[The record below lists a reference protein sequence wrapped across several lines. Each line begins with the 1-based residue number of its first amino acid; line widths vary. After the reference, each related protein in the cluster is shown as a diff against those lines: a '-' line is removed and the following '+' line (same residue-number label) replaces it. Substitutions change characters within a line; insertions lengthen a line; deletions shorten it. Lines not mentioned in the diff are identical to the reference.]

1 MNCKWKGLNETQRG
15 LLKRLMKAILDSRTL
30 KDIGI
35 SGFATGSGNMGY
47 RWQEDEEV
55 RNLFYDRLWSMLE
68 GVNGSVSVIDNQGI
82 ANIIYGMGEVG
93 VDWQS
98 VPERVSGGLLRRAG
112 KCSASRDGFFCQD
125 VVSILTG

>member
-1 MNCKWKGLNETQRG
+1 MGCKWDDVDMDARRALVSQVKAMLGSET
-15 LLKRLMKAILDSRTL
+15 LMGIH
-30 KDIGI
+30 I

-55 RNLFYDRLWSMLE
+55 RNLFYDRLWSMLV
-68 GVNGSVSVIDNQGI
+68 GVNGSVSVIDNRGI

-93 VDWQS
+93 VDWQR

-112 KCSASRDGFFCQD
+112 KCSASRDDFFCQD